1 MIRMRTH
8 NDTACRLLRERD
20 GEFRGGRRPAFTII
34 ELLIVV
40 GIMLILTTFTIVAID
55 FTFQSE
61 RIGSGARQVQSM
73 ISGARDR
80 AIRYRKPIGVRFL
93 VDQDADNGRLVS
105 SMVYVGATDYWRE
118 GHITLKRPDFNSDG
132 TADDDRVIIVDGDA
146 QTRWNKLRLR
156 GFLGIYED
164 RNTNGVLD
172 AGEDLNANGV
182 LDRETPRIKIPG
194 DKNGTWY
201 RVMTHLLGNPG
212 VPASLRNSLQL
223 VREFRDPGTTP
234 PSEVI
239 AFEGTGHNTYLLELP
254 PRVLPD
260 AEPILLP
267 DEVVIDLDASVI
279 PVEWRPDGG
288 GYTVACS
295 SRMDLMFS
303 PRGTVTGSAA
313 GLGVLHFYLALRQD
327 VENCRFDPPPPDT
340 RMWLRRPTNGSAP
353 PLVPAD
359 GLFDPVDGIPNNN
372 SPPVGDRALVTLFA
386 STGRVAS
393 YPINPQ
399 DGEDTNGNGILDP
412 GEDRNGNGSL
422 DGPNGYLDDPF
433 VYAELGE
440 NISQ

>member
-1 MIRMRTH
+1 MISSRFT
-8 NDTACRLLRERD
+8 NAAALS
-20 GEFRGGRRPAFTII
+20 RRNATSHRRQTGFTII

-40 GIMLILTTFTIVAID
+40 AILLVLTTFTIVAID

-93 VDQDADNGRLVS
+93 VDQDADNGRMVS
-105 SMVYVGATDYWRE
+105 SMVYVGATEYWRL
-118 GHITLKRPDFNSDG
+118 GHITLKRPDVNNDGVADSD
-132 TADDDRVIIVDGDA
+132 TVLFVEGDP

-164 RNTNGVLD
+164 FDGDGVLD
-172 AGEDLNANGV
+172 PGEDINGNGV

-201 RVMTHLLGNPG
+201 RVKTHWLGNTARPWL
-212 VPASLRNSLQL
+212 ANSLEL
-223 VREFRDPGTTP
+223 VREFRDPGTTGP
-234 PSEVI
+234 TEVV
-239 AFEGTGHNTYLLELP
+239 AFEGSGHSTYLLELP

-260 AEPILLP
+260 AEPVLLP

-279 PVEWRPDGG
+279 PTEWRPEGG
-288 GYTVACS
+288 GYTIPCS

-313 GLGVLHFYLALRQD
+313 GLGVLHLYLALRQD
-327 VENCRFDPPPPDT
+327 VQNTMIAPGPGPRPPV
-340 RMWLRRPTNGSAP
+340 NGSSSAR
-353 PLVPAD
+353 VPSD
-359 GLFDPVDGIPNNN
+359 SLFTGLPN

-386 STGRVAS
+386 ATGRVAS
-393 YPINPQ
+393 YPVNPIDQ
-399 DGEDTNGNGILDP
+399 FNNVSGAA
-412 GEDRNGNGSL
+412 GS
-422 DGPNGYLDDPF
+422 DGYLDDPF

-440 NISQ
+440 NLSQ

>member
-1 MIRMRTH
+1 MIRCSKLAPYLPLSENSR
-8 NDTACRLLRERD
+8 NRNWQRS
-20 GEFRGGRRPAFTII
+20 GFTII

-40 GIMLILTTFTIVAID
+40 SILLVLTTFTIVAID

-61 RIGSGARQVQSM
+61 RIGAGARQVQSM

-93 VDQDADNGRLVS
+93 VDQDPDNGRMVS

-118 GHITLKRPDFNSDG
+118 GHITLKRPDFNNDG
-132 TADDDRVIIVDGDA
+132 TADNDSVIIVDGDA

-172 AGEDLNANGV
+172 PGEDLNNNGV

-201 RVMTHLLGNPG
+201 RVMTHLLGNPS
-212 VPASLRNSLQL
+212 VPANLRNSLQL

-234 PSEVI
+234 PSDVI

-260 AEPILLP
+260 AEPVLLP

-279 PVEWRPDGG
+279 PVEWRPPGG

-313 GLGVLHFYLALRQD
+313 GLGVLHFYLGLRQD
-327 VENCRFDPPPPDT
+327 VQNCMIAPSPGP
-340 RMWLRRPTNGSAP
+340 RPTVNGSGTP
-353 PLVPAD
+353 RVPSDSLFA
-359 GLFDPVDGIPNNN
+359 GLPN
-372 SPPVGDRALVTLFA
+372 SPPIGDRALVTLFA

-393 YPINPQ
+393 YPIAP
-399 DGEDTNGNGILDP
+399 EDQLINFGASA
-412 GEDRNGNGSL
+412 GSVGS
-422 DGPNGYLDDPF
+422 DGYLDDPF

>member
-1 MIRMRTH
+1 MIRCSKPTLRLHLSENSPNRNWRTS
-8 NDTACRLLRERD
+8 
-20 GEFRGGRRPAFTII
+20 GFTII

-40 GIMLILTTFTIVAID
+40 AILLVLTTFTIVAID

-61 RIGSGARQVQSM
+61 RIGAGARQVQSM

-93 VDQDADNGRLVS
+93 VDQDPDNGRMVS

-118 GHITLKRPDFNSDG
+118 GHITLKRPDFNNDG
-132 TADDDRVIIVDGDA
+132 TADSDSVLFVEGDP

-164 RNTNGVLD
+164 FDGDGVLD
-172 AGEDLNANGV
+172 PGEDINANGI

-201 RVMTHLLGNPG
+201 RVKTHWLGNTRPG
-212 VPASLRNSLQL
+212 FGHLTNSLEL

-260 AEPILLP
+260 AEPVLLP

-279 PVEWRPDGG
+279 PVEWRPPGG

-313 GLGVLHFYLALRQD
+313 GLGVLHFYLGLRQD
-327 VENCRFDPPPPDT
+327 VQNCMIAPGPGP
-340 RMWLRRPTNGSAP
+340 RPAVNGSGQP
-353 PLVPAD
+353 RVPSDA
-359 GLFDPVDGIPNNN
+359 LFNALPN

-393 YPINPQ
+393 YPIAP
-399 DGEDTNGNGILDP
+399 EDQFINFG
-412 GEDRNGNGSL
+412 GSAGSAGS
-422 DGPNGYLDDPF
+422 DGYLDDPF